1 MPRVGADE
9 YPRHDDGK
17 DRVDNDDL
25 EIEDDDDLRDD
36 AADLFGV
43 DLGDINVSIDVKE
56 WVQLQELLSHIS
68 LEEGRDVVYWGLEQ
82 SKKYYQVFVQID
94 NFRRC

>member
-1 MPRVGADE
+1 VGE
-9 YPRHDDGK
+9 CPLKISFHRLFQISSQ
-17 DRVDNDDL
+17 L
-25 EIEDDDDLRDD
+25 EIEV
-36 AADLFGV
+36 AQAYNFGQW
-43 DLGDINVSIDVKE
+43 SIHFRRQLNAELSEE